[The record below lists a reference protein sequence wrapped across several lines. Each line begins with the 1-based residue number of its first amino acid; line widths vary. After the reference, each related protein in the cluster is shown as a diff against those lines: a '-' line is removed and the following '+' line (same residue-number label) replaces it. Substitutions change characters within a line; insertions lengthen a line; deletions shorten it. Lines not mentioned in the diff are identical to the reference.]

1 MDYFFAAVAS
11 IRSATAVRVW
21 SVCKYMY
28 MGGGGG
34 GVHAVLKPACF
45 FFLFLFHAAVTRFFA
60 VCFMSILGL
69 IRRDQHAEST
79 FIVRGGARKPIP
91 FDTTR
96 QLGATEPVFFFLSFF

>member
-34 GVHAVLKPACF
+34 GACCSKASML